1 MLHTPNEVVRAR
13 VSPQLKHN
21 AERVLDELGMS
32 MTEAIRLF
40 LTQIALRQEFPLELK
55 IPNQTTLQALS
66 APPTHEIY
74 HSSDELFDQVLC
86 DPEH

>member
-1 MLHTPNEVVRAR
+1 MSHTQNEVVRAR
-13 VSPQLKHN
+13 VSPAWKHS
-21 AERVLDELGMS
+21 AEQVLDGIGMS

-66 APPTHEIY
+66 AAPTEEIY
-74 HSSDELFDQVLC
+74 HSAAKLFDEVLS
-86 DPEH
+86 DVED